1 MDQSC
6 AINQVQCSND
16 DKQLIAS
23 CATKRIASVMRQGKK
38 AWVKRQGIERRPFGK
53 RLHARLS
60 FLLPAA
66 FMRASPVRNAI
77 EMNLQEER
85 KIKAFQAAHIPVPQI
100 LAVDGP
106 AIMISD
112 VGQTVQKR
120 LNELR
125 KSDAKK
131 HDALLVECAHALGQV
146 HESGLVHG
154 RPHPRDMF
162 MSKDGLGF
170 FDFEEEPE
178 AVMPLSDAQARDAWL
193 LFFQISS
200 QAIDKDVT
208 QNAAFA
214 AWKACVSAE
223 TLRELRKIV
232 RFFSIFITPLKLA
245 KPIYLG
251 GDGKRM
257 LSAMEFL
264 SSNLKNRQKHERD

>member
-1 MDQSC
+1 MIKVFYQSFS
-6 AINQVQCSND
+6 Q
-16 DKQLIAS
+16 QL
-23 CATKRIASVMRQGKK
+23 SVHPL
-38 AWVKRQGIERRPFGK
+38 W
-53 RLHARLS
+53 
-60 FLLPAA
+60 
-66 FMRASPVRNAI
+66 
-77 EMNLQEER
+77 
-85 KIKAFQAAHIPVPQI
+85 
-100 LAVDGP
+100 
-106 AIMISD
+106 
-112 VGQTVQKR
+112 
-120 LNELR
+120 
-125 KSDAKK
+125 
-131 HDALLVECAHALGQV
+131 
-146 HESGLVHG
+146 SGH
-154 RPHPRDMF
+154 
-162 MSKDGLGF
+162 
-170 FDFEEEPE
+170 
-178 AVMPLSDAQARDAWL
+178 AWL